1 MDNQIE
7 TEVENS
13 QVQRDYPKSEEMEED
28 LEFQQ
33 MVKKFKRVEDLMKM

>member
-13 QVQRDYPKSEEMEED
+13 
-28 LEFQQ
+28 
-33 MVKKFKRVEDLMKM
+33 